1 MDFRDVLSII
11 MRVFFGLCC
20 IGFILG
26 LFLHEKNKVFKFIF
40 EGTVVLAVWYGIG
53 QMFMYAIFGN

>member
-1 MDFRDVLSII
+1 MLFLNILSII

-20 IGFILG
+20 VGFMLG
-26 LFLHEKNKVFKFIF
+26 LFLHEKYSVFEKIF
-40 EGTVVLAVWYGIG
+40 EFTIIGVVWYGWG